1 MNQTASFTDHAGPLQ
16 ILRPDGTLTGE
27 IPSGLTEQDLVEI
40 YRRMVRLRTYDQ
52 RALTLQRQGRM
63 GTYAPYSGQEAS
75 QVGSVWPL
83 KRTDWLAPTYRES
96 AAMITHGAPLLSLL
110 RYWRGDEW
118 GSHCPG
124 VNTLPVAIPI
134 ATQCVHAVGLAWAGK
149 LKSTDQVAVG
159 YLGDGATS
167 EGDFHEAL
175 NFAAVFKLPVIF
187 FCQNNGYA
195 ISVPVSRQMAA
206 PVAARA
212 AGYGLPGIQVDGMDV
227 LAVYQVMSDAVA
239 RARAGE
245 GATLIEAFTYRYGP
259 HTTAD
264 DPSRYRATEEVKE
277 WQEQR
282 DPIERLRK
290 LLFARSLWD
299 GEAEA
304 ALLEEAREEMA
315 QAVAELESLPRPR
328 PEDIFDYV
336 YTERPWFV
344 EEQRQEALRR
354 HGEVGQDG

>member
-1 MNQTASFTDHAGPLQ
+1 MTQTASFTGSAGPLQ
-16 ILRPDGTLTGE
+16 ILRPDGTLAGE
-27 IPSGLTEQDLVEI
+27 MPSGLTEQDLVQI
-40 YRRMVRLRTYDQ
+40 YRWMVRLRTYDQ

-83 KRTDWLAPTYRES
+83 TRTDWLAPTYRES
-96 AAMITHGAPLLSLL
+96 AAMIVHGAPLLSLL

-118 GSHCPG
+118 GSHYPG
-124 VNTLPVAIPI
+124 VNTLPIAIPI

-149 LKSTDQVAVG
+149 LQGTGQVAVG

-167 EGDFHEAL
+167 EGDFHEAM

-195 ISVPVSRQMAA
+195 ISVPVSKQMAA

-212 AGYGLPGIQVDGMDV
+212 AGYGLPGVQVDGMDI
-227 LAVYQVMSDAVA
+227 LAVYQVMSEAVE
-239 RARAGE
+239 RARSGH
-245 GATLIEAFTYRYGP
+245 GATLVEAFTYRYGP

-264 DPSRYRATEEVKE
+264 DPSRYRAAEEAKE

-290 LLFARSLWD
+290 LLLARSLWD
-299 GEAEA
+299 DGAEA
-304 ALLEEAREEMA
+304 ALQEEARAEMA
-315 QAVAELESLPRPR
+315 QAVAELEALPRPR
-328 PEDIFDYV
+328 VEDIFDHV

-354 HGEVGQDG
+354 IGEGEQNG